1 MKETKLYSLIICR
14 TLKIVTNVCVI
25 FLKWEADIAKME
37 GIQGSAS
44 YHERQSPVEQHNME
58 GMVHAM

>member
-1 MKETKLYSLIICR
+1 M
-14 TLKIVTNVCVI
+14 TNVCVI

>member
-1 MKETKLYSLIICR
+1 MKETNCTALSSAA

-25 FLKWEADIAKME
+25 FFKWEADIAKME

>member
-1 MKETKLYSLIICR
+1 M
-14 TLKIVTNVCVI
+14 TNVCVI
-25 FLKWEADIAKME
+25 FLKWKADVAKME